1 MTPEVYE
8 KHETSRKTRNF
19 TKNQKLHSITESSR
33 KTGNP
38 TKNRKPHEKPETLR
52 KTQDFSDLE
61 VYKKHAPARKTGTS
75 GNPEISWQK
84 RVYPEKV
91 FQSFSEFSVL
101 V

>member
-8 KHETSRKTRNF
+8 KHETSRKTRN
-19 TKNQKLHSITESSR
+19 
-33 KTGNP
+33 P
-38 TKNRKPHEKPETLR
+38 TKNPKPHEKPETPR
-52 KTQDFSDLE
+52 KTRNPTKNPKL
-61 VYKKHAPARKTGTS
+61 YGKHKLHGKPKILVTLKFIKNMTPHVKPELHGD
-75 GNPEISWQK
+75 PEISWQK

>member
-1 MTPEVYE
+1 MKPHGKPKLYE
-8 KHETSRKTRNF
+8 NPETSQYNRIF
-19 TKNQKLHSITESSR
+19 
-33 KTGNP
+33 
-38 TKNRKPHEKPETLR
+38 TKNRKPHENPKLYGKHKLHEKPKILVTLKFIKNMPPHEKPEL
-52 KTQDFSDLE
+52 Q
-61 VYKKHAPARKTGTS
+61 

>member
-1 MTPEVYE
+1 MKPHEKPE
-8 KHETSRKTRNF
+8 T
-19 TKNQKLHSITESSR
+19 SR

-38 TKNRKPHEKPETLR
+38 TKNPKLYGKHKLHGKPKILVTLKFIKNMPPHEKPEL
-52 KTQDFSDLE
+52 Q
-61 VYKKHAPARKTGTS
+61 